1 MRTKSSPKSQSK
13 VQSMVQSRVQALT
26 MAQAAAVSV
35 AQELDKLKTLS
46 AVDQRKAAA
55 ILGALVADAASKV
68 PPGMHSM

>member
-1 MRTKSSPKSQSK
+1 LKI
-13 VQSMVQSRVQALT
+13 

-35 AQELDKLKTLS
+35 AQELDKLKILS

-68 PPGMHSM
+68 PRTKYCIVFV

>member
-1 MRTKSSPKSQSK
+1 MKI
-13 VQSMVQSRVQALT
+13 

-35 AQELDKLKTLS
+35 AQELDKLKMLS

-68 PPGMHSM
+68 PPHKILYSFCVSDPRW